1 MQDVP
6 ITRTLVAATVGAP
19 GMTPAVSPAR
29 TPDFYT
35 YAPAP
40 ISAAEPEGEFV
51 LIRWPD
57 GRTLWAHALWLYEN
71 RMGDVTIEERS
82 REAKIDP
89 AVLPDGSSLGAFS
102 VAANGDL
109 TVNWSGEAPSCHHSG
124 WLRHVAEGRHRP
136 AASIPEPRRW
146 TASEYH
152 EPITFDGLAV
162 LDHDDALRDWL
173 DTLCRYGLARLQGL
187 PRNNNTL
194 LDLGRRVGALRNTN
208 FGTTWPVSVDTRP
221 TSTANTALPLPPHT
235 DLPTRETPPGF
246 QLLHCLVNTCAAGF
260 STMADGYAVVGHL
273 REHEPDAYDALS
285 TLNWIFF
292 NRSPDHDHRWS
303 GPIIDHGGP
312 GTPLTLRAFHP
323 VRAFPDMADADVPR
337 AYNGLR
343 VFSRLAA
350 DDRFQMRYPFRPG
363 DLVAF
368 DNRRILHGRAE
379 IDTNGG
385 VRELHGTY
393 IDHDEVYSR
402 LRVLARRQE
411 LRGMHRSERGEGRK
425 AEP

>member
-1 MQDVP
+1 MFLQP
-6 ITRTLVAATVGAP
+6 SEIGRTLVEP
-19 GMTPAVSPAR
+19 QAR

-35 YAPAP
+35 YDAAP
-40 ISAAEPEGEFV
+40 ISGVERVGEFAV
-51 LIRWPD
+51 IGWSD
-57 GRTLWAHALWLYEN
+57 GQRLRAHALWLYEN
-71 RMGDVTIEERS
+71 RMGNVTIEERT
-82 REAKIDP
+82 REGKIDP
-89 AVLPDGSSLGAFS
+89 VDLPESSALGKLS

-109 TVNWSGEAPSCHHSG
+109 VVEWAGEAPSCHHSG

-136 AASIPEPRRW
+136 AAAIPEQRLW
-146 TASEYH
+146 TTAEH
-152 EPITFDGLAV
+152 QEPVTFDGPAV
-162 LDHDDALRDWL
+162 LDRDDDLRDWL
-173 DTLCRYGLARLQGL
+173 DALCRYGLARLDGL
-187 PRNNNTL
+187 PKNENTL
-194 LDLGRRVGALRNTN
+194 LELGRRVGALRDTN
-208 FGTTWPVSVDTRP
+208 FGTTWPVSIDARP

-235 DLPTRETPPGF
+235 DLPTRETPPGY

-260 STMADGYAVVGHL
+260 STMADGYAVVDHL

-292 NRSPDHDHRWS
+292 NRSPNDDHRWS

-312 GTPLTLRAFHP
+312 GAPLTLRAFHP
-323 VRAFPDMADADVPR
+323 VRAFPDMPDADVAR
-337 AYNGLR
+337 AYEGLR

-350 DDRFQMRYPFRPG
+350 DDRFQMRFPFRPG

-379 IDTNGG
+379 IDTDGG

-402 LRVLARRQE
+402 LRVLARRQGA
-411 LRGMHRSERGEGRK
+411 RGTDRSEWGEGRK
-425 AEP
+425 AER